1 MITVVVNPAAGGAGD
16 DAESALA
23 EHFRNARLPIRLVT
37 CVSAADASA
46 AAKAAVKEREAVVV
60 AAGGDGTVSTVASAL
75 IGTDTP
81 LGVLPR
87 GTLNHFARDAG
98 IPMDLGR
105 AVRNIAEGRSKAVDV
120 GDVNGRHFLN
130 NVSLG
135 IYPDIV
141 VERELLRRQGY
152 RKWSAFGVAAA
163 RIVRNYRGLMLT
175 ITAQGTTRTTRTP
188 FLLVG
193 NNEYQQEG
201 IHLGERKALDRGQLF
216 AYFAP
221 RMRGRE
227 LPRLFADA
235 VLDRAREGRKLES
248 LAACELLA
256 ESHEGHRLRVAID
269 GEVLAMAAP
278 LQLRIHPG
286 ALHVIVPQA

>member
-1 MITVVVNPAAGGAGD
+1 VNPAAGGAGED
-16 DAESALA
+16 PDAELA
-23 EHFRNARLPIRLVT
+23 QHFRNRHLPIRLVT
-37 CVSAADASA
+37 CLSGADAA
-46 AAKAAVKEREAVVV
+46 AAARAAVKEHAEVVV
-60 AAGGDGTVSTVASAL
+60 AAGGDGTVSAVASAL

-87 GTLNHFARDAG
+87 GTLNHFAKDAG
-98 IPMDLGR
+98 IPLDLDR

-141 VERELLRRQGY
+141 VERELLRQQGY
-152 RKWSAFGVAAA
+152 RKWSAFAVATA
-163 RIVRNYRGLMLT
+163 RIIRNYRGLMLT
-175 ITAQGTTRTTRTP
+175 ITTQGTTRTTRTP

-201 IHLGERKALDRGQLF
+201 IHLGERKTLDRGQLF

-227 LPRLFADA
+227 LPKLFANA
-235 VLDRAREGRKLES
+235 VLDRATNGRALES

-256 ESHEGHRLRVAID
+256 ESHEGGRFRVAVD
-269 GEVLAMAAP
+269 GEVLAMTAP
-278 LQLRIHPG
+278 LQFRTHPG
-286 ALHVIVPQA
+286 ALHVIVPRF

>member
-1 MITVVVNPAAGGAGD
+1 MIIVIVNPAAGGAGD
-16 DAESALA
+16 GPDTELHK
-23 EHFRNARLPIRLVT
+23 HFRNARLPIRLVT
-37 CVSAADASA
+37 CLSGADAAA
-46 AAKAAVKEREAVVV
+46 AAKAAVKERAEVVV
-60 AAGGDGTVSTVASAL
+60 AVGGDGTVSAVASAL
-75 IGTDTP
+75 IGTETP

-87 GTLNHFARDAG
+87 GTLNHFAKDAG
-98 IPMDLGR
+98 IPMDLAR

-120 GDVNGRHFLN
+120 GDVNGRHFVN
-130 NVSLG
+130 NASLG

-152 RKWSAFGVAAA
+152 RKWSAFGVATA
-163 RIVRNYRGLMLT
+163 RIIRNYRGLMMT
-175 ITAQGTTRTTRTP
+175 ITTQATTSTTRTP

-221 RMRGRE
+221 RMRGWE
-227 LPRLFADA
+227 LPKLFANA
-235 VLDRAREGRKLES
+235 VLDRASEGRALES

-256 ESHEGHRLRVAID
+256 ESHEGHRLRVAVD
-269 GEVLAMAAP
+269 GEVLAMAGP
-278 LQLRIHPG
+278 LRLRIHPG
-286 ALHVIVPQA
+286 ALRVIVPQA